1 MEFKDKGRR
10 ATSVP
15 CERSSEQG
23 ASSEP
28 LHWCPGPGARRAP
41 RVPLGVARGVEHA
54 APEAVAGPTRGHSLS
69 RGSAGPAG
77 IRARA
82 APTPGLGGSSVPPP
96 GRPVLSG
103 DSWVWMPPPRPPVL
117 CAVSSFTGRGAR
129 LRRALRAG
137 GRGGIGVL
145 GWVQM
150 VGVCEEASR
159 ARPRLR
165 TWRRPCRAAGP
176 WAGPATP
183 RARAARTGERSVP
196 QTVDTIKHLLCARR
210 LDTAR
215 GRAAFLAPG
224 PGLAQL
230 SRHPGT
236 PWRCSPG
243 SPKLQIPQLPT
254 PKGDFS
260 VCHTLSPGSSP
271 AGVPSV
277 LGPRDGTTEQTAPRT
292 PRVS

>member
-1 MEFKDKGRR
+1 MPWARGATHTPHPPRGGEGRR
-10 ATSVP
+10 ARRP
-15 CERSSEQG
+15 RSRGGPNARPLAVSGFGWPRGHPSSGG
-23 ASSEP
+23 A
-28 LHWCPGPGARRAP
+28 HPGPGRKLRPTAGSP
-41 RVPLGVARGVEHA
+41 RLVRGLLGLDA
-54 APEAVAGPTRGHSLS
+54 
-69 RGSAGPAG
+69 
-77 IRARA
+77 
-82 APTPGLGGSSVPPP
+82 PPP
-96 GRPVLSG
+96 
-103 DSWVWMPPPRPPVL
+103 PPVL

-150 VGVCEEASR
+150 VGVYEKASR

-165 TWRRPCRAAGP
+165 TRRRPCRAAGP